1 MLRLAR
7 IAVGIASNTASVVP
21 IAAIATIESEHR
33 EEKEPELDPLW
44 APSAFARLQRG
55 QSCFHRARVYVA
67 HFALIFPTATPARS
81 IIA

>member
-33 EEKEPELDPLW
+33 EEKEPSLIRFGLHP
-44 APSAFARLQRG
+44 PS
-55 QSCFHRARVYVA
+55 RASSAASLASTVLA
-67 HFALIFPTATPARS
+67 STLLTSP
-81 IIA
+81 